1 MATFYDTCTEIWGG
15 CLATTSME
23 HGVDT
28 TDFKGIDITEGIP
41 YATPRSVSSPIVAYD
56 LNASVRK
63 ESSEVGLSLK
73 MEMVSEMKQMDKEY
87 QQTMARF
94 SSAMENLSDSVSSAF
109 LDQVTGNHKC
119 HSIWLN
125 SSPSKETGHCQ
136 AGAMICIMLKKM
148 ITNMHPCN

>member
-1 MATFYDTCTEIWGG
+1 MATFYDICTEIWGG

-28 TDFKGIDITEGIP
+28 TDFKGIDITEGMP

-87 QQTMARF
+87 
-94 SSAMENLSDSVSSAF
+94 
-109 LDQVTGNHKC
+109 
-119 HSIWLN
+119 
-125 SSPSKETGHCQ
+125 
-136 AGAMICIMLKKM
+136 
-148 ITNMHPCN
+148 